1 MLILVI
7 DDDTELCQLLA
18 EFLRREGYDVRAAH
32 TAATGV
38 QAAQELNPS
47 LIILDVMLPDADG
60 FTVLR
65 RVRQSMQTPV
75 LMLTARGEDIDRIVG
90 LELGADDYMPKP
102 FNPRELAARIKA
114 ILRRTQAVPDETSLS
129 VNGVNLNPATREVK
143 VDGQLV
149 SLTTTEFDILQVL
162 LKNAGRVL
170 SRDDLMEHLYQRKA
184 SPFDRAIDVHIGHLR
199 RKLELGRP
207 LIKTIRGVGY
217 QFVKS
222 STSDE

>member
-60 FTVLR
+60 FSVLR

-102 FNPRELAARIKA
+102 FNPRELAARLKA
-114 ILRRTQAVPDETSLS
+114 ILRRTQSVPDETSLS

-217 QFVKS
+217 QFVRS